1 VNTFL
6 TRQIFIGGAL
16 ALGLLGAVQTTVA
29 LAAGNHDEHQQPPT
43 SSQGSDS
50 KPTTKPKQPSSSQMN
65 HGDMDHGSMGH
76 GSMDHRGMNHDRMS
90 PDPKATD
97 AEVDSKHDH

>member
-1 VNTFL
+1 MNTFL
-6 TRQIFIGGAL
+6 KRKIFIGGAL
-16 ALGLLGAVQTTVA
+16 VLGLLSAMQTSVA
-29 LAAGNHDEHQQPPT
+29 LAAGNHDEHKQPST

-50 KPTTKPKQPSSSQMN
+50 KPATKPQQPSSSQMN
-65 HGDMDHGSMGH
+65 HGGMDHGSMDH
-76 GSMDHRGMNHDRMS
+76 ESMDHSGMNHDKMS

>member
-1 VNTFL
+1 MNIFL
-6 TRQIFIGGAL
+6 KRKNFIGGAL

-50 KPTTKPKQPSSSQMN
+50 KPATKPKQPSSSQMN
-65 HGDMDHGSMGH
+65 HGDMDHGSMDH
-76 GSMDHRGMNHDRMS
+76 GSMDHRGMNHDKMS
-90 PDPKATD
+90 PDPKAAD
-97 AEVDSKHDH
+97 SEVNSKHDH